1 MTVTLA
7 NTAVTAG
14 AYGSGTQVGT
24 FTVDAQ
30 GRLTLA
36 SNVAIT
42 LLDSIATRNWR
53 AGTGALITGGQADSV
68 AIGNNAL
75 CAQNNVTIGSAAGNA
90 NLRDSVAIG
99 TGCATNVSQNSVII
113 GYQAADGTNFGTLT
127 AVGYRAGRG
136 VGVQSCTFIG
146 FQAGTATTG
155 AGNTLVGGN
164 VAASL
169 TTGGN
174 NTILGSAANVT
185 AAGITAGTAV
195 GTSASVGGSESSVF
209 GFSGSC
215 TGNSSIGL
223 GARCNAVGA
232 QSIALGA
239 FAVAGALNSN
249 AIGYNVNN
257 QTADSTLIGDGT
269 NTTHVVRSTGQ
280 FRSAVQDGAAA
291 GRISTDGAPSPQ
303 IIAGSTTATLDIY
316 STRYSDGGA
325 TVNNYLAGVP
335 NTITLPINANH
346 YNCSA
351 LVQFTSNINGALASI
366 VLTLEWSQ
374 NGGATWATLAQN
386 MWLMVVN
393 GTAGGI
399 NCAVAMKAGAAGV
412 QMIRARLENNTTQ
425 PLTIN
430 TFRLSSDRS
439 N

>member
-1 MTVTLA
+1 
-7 NTAVTAG
+7 
-14 AYGSGTQVGT
+14 
-24 FTVDAQ
+24 VDAQ

-42 LLDSIATRNWR
+42 LLDSIATNNWR
-53 AGTGALITGGQADSV
+53 AGTGAIITAGQTNSV

-75 CAQNNVTIGSAAGNA
+75 CAQNNVTIGSAAGNS
-90 NLRDSVAIG
+90 NLRESVAIG
-99 TGCATNVSQNSVII
+99 TGCATTVSQNSVIV
-113 GYQAADGTNFGTLT
+113 GYQAADGTNLGSLT

-146 FQAGTATTG
+146 FQAGIATTG

-174 NTILGSAANVT
+174 NTIMGSAANVT

-239 FAVAGALNSN
+239 FAVAGAVNCN

-257 QTADSTLIGDGT
+257 QTGDSTLIGDGT
-269 NTTHVVRSTGQ
+269 NTTHVVRSTGL
-280 FRSAVQDGAAA
+280 FRSAIQDGAAA
-291 GRISTDGAPSPQ
+291 GRISTDAAPSPQ
-303 IIAGSTTATLDIY
+303 TIAGAGTVATLNIY

-325 TVNNYLAGVP
+325 TVNDYLNAVP

-346 YNCSA
+346 YNISA
-351 LVQFTSNINGALASI
+351 LVQFASAANGIAAPV
-366 VLTLEWSQ
+366 VLILEWSQ
-374 NGGATWATLAQN
+374 NGGATWVTLAQN
-386 MWLMVVN
+386 MWFMVLN

-399 NCAVAMKAGAAGV
+399 NCAVAMKTSASGV
-412 QMIRARLENNTTQ
+412 NMIRARLENNTTQ
-425 PLTIN
+425 ALTIN